1 MLVGDRMSHPVI
13 TVTPQTTLD
22 DAWKLMSEEHI
33 SRLPVVDKKGR
44 LVGIV
49 SEKKILRYTPSEATM
64 LDVWEIKG
72 VMNRIQVQ
80 QLMTHEVITV
90 SSNTPL
96 EEAARIMAD
105 NEISGIP
112 VVDDGKLVGLI
123 AETDIFKAFLEV
135 LGARDAGIRLSVLL
149 EKSPGKLAALTQAIF
164 NAGGNIISIGSFYGQ
179 NSENGEIT
187 LKVEDISQ
195 ESLLDVVRPFALKIM
210 DVRQTG
216 SI

>member
-49 SEKKILRYTPSEATM
+49 SEKKILSYTPSEATM

-72 VMNRIQVQ
+72 VMNRIQVE
-80 QLMTHEVITV
+80 QLMTREVITV
-90 SSNTPL
+90 SSDTPL

-123 AETDIFKAFLEV
+123 AETDIFKTFLEV

-149 EKSPGKLAALTQAIF
+149 EKAPGKLAALTQAIF
-164 NAGGNIISIGSFYGQ
+164 NAGGNIISIGSFYG
-179 NSENGEIT
+179 
-187 LKVEDISQ
+187 
-195 ESLLDVVRPFALKIM
+195 
-210 DVRQTG
+210 
-216 SI
+216 